1 MFKKLLVFAIIL
13 VFIFLQWSDLSS
25 KTNTPPLVEPVIDI
39 EENPVKEV
47 VKHTIVIDPGHG
59 PWVNNDLEPIS
70 PNSKVLKRKY
80 GVGTVGNITGIMERE
95 INLNVS
101 LMLRDLLEKDGF
113 IVIMTRTNHEVI
125 SSNIDRVNLANDNHA
140 DLMIRV
146 HSDSYKDTS
155 IHGASMLVPA
165 DVGYAGKIVDISRNY
180 GEIVLDTLVN
190 AVGMANR
197 GVITRD
203 DQTGFNWSKV
213 PIMTVE
219 MGFLSNKDEEKLL
232 SSPEYQEKLA
242 HALYLGIANC
252 FKEDKTGSN

>member
-1 MFKKLLVFAIIL
+1 MFKKFSISILILFLLSLFWLDLDSKESIIPNDN
-13 VFIFLQWSDLSS
+13 SDVPEIDNPEIIE
-25 KTNTPPLVEPVIDI
+25 KPL
-39 EENPVKEV
+39 
-47 VKHTIVIDPGHG
+47 IVIDPGHG
-59 PWVNNDLEPIS
+59 PYVNNEMEPIAPGS
-70 PNSKVLKRKY
+70 TQMKRKY
-80 GVGTVGNITGIMERE
+80 GVGTVGNYTGTMERE
-95 INLNVS
+95 VNLNVAM
-101 LMLRDLLEKDGF
+101 MLKELLEDNGYR
-113 IVIMTRTNHEVI
+113 VIMTRLDHETI
-125 SSNIDRVNLANDNHA
+125 LSNIDRVNIANDNNA
-140 DLMIRV
+140 DLMIRI
-146 HSDSYKDTS
+146 HSDSSVNPDV
-155 IHGASMLVPA
+155 HGASMLVPA

-190 AVGMANR
+190 EVGMANR